1 MGQDGKNGVKG
12 RATRIAGEP
21 LFRGGRFSP
30 SDDLYRVLFE
40 RNPIP
45 MWVFNRKTLRFL
57 AVNRAALRQYGYS
70 ETEFLGMTIL
80 EIRPEETVPA
90 LIEDVG
96 LRRRGLQER
105 AVWKH
110 RRKDGSII
118 AVEIVCHDLEF
129 DRTEAMLVAAY
140 DVTERQRAQEAA
152 RVAEEKYR
160 AIFDQAVVGIFQ
172 HTSDG
177 RPLNVN
183 RAFAKMHGYDS
194 PEQLLAEVSDA
205 AGQLF
210 VEPERMAEIVRAAL
224 ETGSV
229 RGAEVELY
237 RRDRSRFWVM
247 VNLRAVKDSSGALRL
262 FEGTAEDITDRKA
275 AEAQVKLLAYHAA
288 LTELPNRM
296 LFMDRLENALAG
308 ARRKPAKA
316 AVLFLDLDRFKY
328 VNDSLGHSAGDE
340 MLQEIAARLRQCLRE
355 EDTVARVGG
364 DEFLIMLREVA
375 SREEVEAAAGRIREW
390 VTRSFT
396 IQSHSLSTS
405 CSIGISLYPEDG
417 ADGETLIRKAD
428 AAMYAAKEGG
438 SNDVRFFSGEMGRRA
453 ETQLAIESEMRSAL
467 ARGEFFLEYQ
477 PVMEVASQEI
487 AGAEALVRWQHPQLG
502 CMAPEEFIPEAER
515 SGLIL
520 PLGEWV
526 LRRACAQA
534 AAWQREGLKAVPVAV
549 NVSALQFRQQE
560 FSGLVRRVLAES
572 GLAPEYLEL
581 ELTESLLMSTGGA
594 VNPCLRELNE
604 LGVGLAIDDFGT
616 GYSSLGYLKRFRVSK
631 LKVDRSFIRDAAT
644 DADDAAITKAII
656 GLAKSLHLRVVAE
669 GVETEAQF
677 RLLRE
682 WGCDQIQGYYL
693 SRPVAAAEMARML
706 KDERLKYESAPAAQK
721 QESVASA

>member
-1 MGQDGKNGVKG
+1 
-12 RATRIAGEP
+12 
-21 LFRGGRFSP
+21 
-30 SDDLYRVLFE
+30 
-40 RNPIP
+40 
-45 MWVFNRKTLRFL
+45 MWVFDRTTLRFL
-57 AVNRAALRQYGYS
+57 AVNKAAVRQSGYS
-70 ETEFLGMTIL
+70 EREFLRMTIL
-80 EIRPEETVPA
+80 EIQPEETVPA
-90 LIEDVG
+90 LVQDVA

-105 AVWKH
+105 AAWKH
-110 RRKDGSII
+110 RRKDGSAIE
-118 AVEIVCHDLEF
+118 VEIVCHDLKF
-129 DRTEAMLVAAY
+129 DGTEAMLVAAY
-140 DVTERQRAQEAA
+140 DVTERQRAQEAV

-172 HTSDG
+172 HTPEG

-183 RAFAKMHGYDS
+183 PAFAKMHGYDS

-205 AGQLF
+205 AAQLF
-210 VEPERMAEIVRAAL
+210 VEPERMAEIVRAAV
-224 ETGSV
+224 ENGIV
-229 RGAEVELY
+229 RGMEVELY
-237 RRDRSRFWVM
+237 RRDRSRFWVI
-247 VNLRAVKDSSGALRL
+247 VNLRAVKDASGAVKL

-275 AEAQVKLLAYHAA
+275 AEAQVKFLAYHDA
-288 LTELPNRM
+288 LTRLPNRM
-296 LFMDRLENALAG
+296 LFMDRLENALAAG
-308 ARRKPAKA
+308 RRKHAKV
-316 AVLFLDLDRFKY
+316 AVLFLDLDRFKNI
-328 VNDSLGHSAGDE
+328 NDSLGHSAGDQ

-375 SREEVEAAAGRIREW
+375 NREEVEAAAGRIREEI
-390 VTRSFT
+390 TRSFT

-428 AAMYAAKEGG
+428 AAMYAAKESG
-438 SNDVRFFSGEMGRRA
+438 SNDVRFFSGEMDRRA
-453 ETQLAIESEMRSAL
+453 EAHLTIESEMRSAL
-467 ARGEFFLEYQ
+467 AREEFFLEYQ
-477 PVMEVASQEI
+477 PVMDVASEEI
-487 AGAEALVRWQHPQLG
+487 AGAEALLRWRHPQMG
-502 CMAPEEFIPEAER
+502 CMAPEEFIPAAER

-534 AAWQREGLKAVPVAV
+534 AAWQKEGLKAVPVAV

-560 FSGLVRRVLAES
+560 FCGLVRRVLAES

-594 VNPCLRELNE
+594 VNPCLRELKE
-604 LGVGLAIDDFGT
+604 MGVGLAIDDFGT

-656 GLAKSLHLRVVAE
+656 GLAKSLHLQVVAE
-669 GVETEAQF
+669 GVETEALF

-706 KDERLKYESAPAAQK
+706 EDERLKHVALRVAPLRK
-721 QESVASA
+721 SVASA

>member
-1 MGQDGKNGVKG
+1 
-12 RATRIAGEP
+12 
-21 LFRGGRFSP
+21 
-30 SDDLYRVLFE
+30 
-40 RNPIP
+40 
-45 MWVFNRKTLRFL
+45 
-57 AVNRAALRQYGYS
+57 
-70 ETEFLGMTIL
+70 
-80 EIRPEETVPA
+80 
-90 LIEDVG
+90 
-96 LRRRGLQER
+96 
-105 AVWKH
+105 
-110 RRKDGSII
+110 
-118 AVEIVCHDLEF
+118 
-129 DRTEAMLVAAY
+129 
-140 DVTERQRAQEAA
+140 
-152 RVAEEKYR
+152 
-160 AIFDQAVVGIFQ
+160 
-172 HTSDG
+172 
-177 RPLNVN
+177 
-183 RAFAKMHGYDS
+183 
-194 PEQLLAEVSDA
+194 
-205 AGQLF
+205 
-210 VEPERMAEIVRAAL
+210 
-224 ETGSV
+224 
-229 RGAEVELY
+229 
-237 RRDRSRFWVM
+237 
-247 VNLRAVKDSSGALRL
+247 
-262 FEGTAEDITDRKA
+262 
-275 AEAQVKLLAYHAA
+275 
-288 LTELPNRM
+288 
-296 LFMDRLENALAG
+296 
-308 ARRKPAKA
+308 
-316 AVLFLDLDRFKY
+316 
-328 VNDSLGHSAGDE
+328 
-340 MLQEIAARLRQCLRE
+340 
-355 EDTVARVGG
+355 
-364 DEFLIMLREVA
+364 
-375 SREEVEAAAGRIREW
+375 
-390 VTRSFT
+390 
-396 IQSHSLSTS
+396 
-405 CSIGISLYPEDG
+405 
-417 ADGETLIRKAD
+417 
-428 AAMYAAKEGG
+428 
-438 SNDVRFFSGEMGRRA
+438 
-453 ETQLAIESEMRSAL
+453 MRSAL

-682 WGCDQIQGYYL
+682 WGCDHIQGYYL

>member
-12 RATRIAGEP
+12 RAKRIAGEP

-224 ETGSV
+224 ETGIV

-275 AEAQVKLLAYHAA
+275 AEAQVKFLAYHDA
-288 LTELPNRM
+288 LTGLPNRM

-428 AAMYAAKEGG
+428 AAMYAAKENG

-453 ETQLAIESEMRSAL
+453 EAQLTIESEMRSAL

>member
-1 MGQDGKNGVKG
+1 
-12 RATRIAGEP
+12 
-21 LFRGGRFSP
+21 
-30 SDDLYRVLFE
+30 VLFE

-57 AVNRAALRQYGYS
+57 AVNKAALRQYGYS

-224 ETGSV
+224 ETGIV

-275 AEAQVKLLAYHAA
+275 AEAQVKFLAYHDA
-288 LTELPNRM
+288 LTGLPNRM

-396 IQSHSLSTS
+396 IQSHSLS
-405 CSIGISLYPEDG
+405 IHRHRHRLQAFSLPGRCLCACPAQYPFAQRQDQPTALRFRNELFRRHASQLRMLPAHQRLRPSNFLAGDLHYRLILQKKFSPCQRRPHLAFDRELCLG
-417 ADGETLIRKAD
+417 AAAHLSRKEAHVVAAVLFRRIHRRVRLPNQRLPVRAVFRIQAD
-428 AAMYAAKEGG
+428 ADTAA
-438 SNDVRFFSGEMGRRA
+438 
-453 ETQLAIESEMRSAL
+453 
-467 ARGEFFLEYQ
+467 
-477 PVMEVASQEI
+477 
-487 AGAEALVRWQHPQLG
+487 
-502 CMAPEEFIPEAER
+502 
-515 SGLIL
+515 
-520 PLGEWV
+520 
-526 LRRACAQA
+526 
-534 AAWQREGLKAVPVAV
+534 
-549 NVSALQFRQQE
+549 
-560 FSGLVRRVLAES
+560 
-572 GLAPEYLEL
+572 
-581 ELTESLLMSTGGA
+581 
-594 VNPCLRELNE
+594 
-604 LGVGLAIDDFGT
+604 
-616 GYSSLGYLKRFRVSK
+616 RVSRRCNS
-631 LKVDRSFIRDAAT
+631 VSRSSPGWCA
-644 DADDAAITKAII
+644 
-656 GLAKSLHLRVVAE
+656 
-669 GVETEAQF
+669 
-677 RLLRE
+677 
-682 WGCDQIQGYYL
+682 GCWL
-693 SRPVAAAEMARML
+693 SRVWR
-706 KDERLKYESAPAAQK
+706 RSIW
-721 QESVASA
+721 SWS

>member
-1 MGQDGKNGVKG
+1 
-12 RATRIAGEP
+12 
-21 LFRGGRFSP
+21 
-30 SDDLYRVLFE
+30 LYRVLFE

-80 EIRPEETVPA
+80 EIRPEETVPT

-224 ETGSV
+224 ETGIV

-275 AEAQVKLLAYHAA
+275 AEAQVKFLAYHDA
-288 LTELPNRM
+288 LTGLPNRM

-428 AAMYAAKEGG
+428 AAMYAAKENG

-453 ETQLAIESEMRSAL
+453 EAQLTIESEMRSAL